1 MDLTTENLRLSE
13 LVKSYE
19 EMLGEN
25 KGQFQD
31 VIDRLA
37 KAGADKDKEIDLL
50 KAEIERLKKVIEEK
64 DKDRRRQLMIR
75 IISAMATTL
84 KTERVST
91 FLSWKAAAEHEPDVL
106 SSDYQLSIPEMKSTV
121 PTDEQEWT
129 DQEFTTYTAAEKPVL
144 AIREDLLR
152 GNVIFKHMRINA
164 LPFEQ
169 PMPVLEFYQLMSETL
184 LKKLDQDNED
194 LANKRRPC
202 NLPEFLFE
210 TLLKLKSVKKLAQ
223 RDLARLIPTLF
234 NQVSS
239 NITLALL
246 YARLMHM
253 FHHSPAPLEGLVLVT
268 RYNKLFTPLVEKF
281 AKVQAE
287 RRIRPKSE
295 VEQAVTGGEAS
306 LEDVLD
312 NFYEG
317 VGPAEVYQKALLR
330 YIQPHAGLSLQY
342 LLSLVNWY
350 LGKTGKSAEDFWGL
364 VAAGGDTANSASL
377 VTGIDQLGL
386 KVSSK
391 LIKQA
396 AGSEDIPKAK
406 VLEGLKSGVFTV
418 TRGGFL
424 TGILEGFFH
433 QARRNT
439 VDLTELFQGQ
449 NSASLSKDQFTSIV
463 HQLNPS
469 VDGETIEKMH
479 EFATKYSKEPVDIS
493 GYLHVMLR
501 TLLGRL
507 EVQSLTVPE
516 LHLLFD
522 VHQFEFDLES
532 GTKVTTT
539 TTKTTTKITKMTHV
553 VKKAS

>member
-1 MDLTTENLRLSE
+1 
-13 LVKSYE
+13 
-19 EMLGEN
+19 
-25 KGQFQD
+25 
-31 VIDRLA
+31 
-37 KAGADKDKEIDLL
+37 
-50 KAEIERLKKVIEEK
+50 
-64 DKDRRRQLMIR
+64 
-75 IISAMATTL
+75 
-84 KTERVST
+84 
-91 FLSWKAAAEHEPDVL
+91 
-106 SSDYQLSIPEMKSTV
+106 
-121 PTDEQEWT
+121 
-129 DQEFTTYTAAEKPVL
+129 
-144 AIREDLLR
+144 
-152 GNVIFKHMRINA
+152 
-164 LPFEQ
+164 
-169 PMPVLEFYQLMSETL
+169 
-184 LKKLDQDNED
+184 
-194 LANKRRPC
+194 
-202 NLPEFLFE
+202 
-210 TLLKLKSVKKLAQ
+210 
-223 RDLARLIPTLF
+223 
-234 NQVSS
+234 
-239 NITLALL
+239 
-246 YARLMHM
+246 
-253 FHHSPAPLEGLVLVT
+253 
-268 RYNKLFTPLVEKF
+268 
-281 AKVQAE
+281 
-287 RRIRPKSE
+287 

-522 VHQFEFDLES
+522 VHQFEFDLET

-539 TTKTTTKITKMTHV
+539 TTKTTTKVTKVTRV